1 MNSAAS
7 AFVGRHTSHIE
18 LPEPPAALSFDEAR
32 RQLDDFHNNVG
43 SGQTTFEHYFST
55 TQKGNKTLKEYVS
68 NTDQQSQ
75 SVQGLMRASQEARN
89 KQIAHNN
96 ALIQGTAAAKA
107 SQAAMKGLALA
118 GNILAPMLLGAAVSQ
133 VAGWIDDM
141 VHRSD
146 KLIAKAEEAKQ
157 TVSGISDGL
166 DSARKLAAEAP
177 ESYSALFSGV
187 DPLTNENRSLS
198 TEDYERYLDICSR
211 LAETFPEL
219 IKGYD
224 SENNAI
230 LDLGANAEEAA
241 GKLEE
246 LYRQKQLAAN
256 LQIAAQLPDLYA
268 GYQEKT
274 DRLNAEQETLEED
287 IAKQRA
293 AESASI
299 VFSNRMLAV
308 SDELPNADEIRS
320 ELYSLMEACSIDLS
334 TATLEKRENEN
345 GVMTTYLEGF
355 LLTDAQ
361 LTDFQAALPGYREKV
376 LDSYKSSLDR
386 MEKEKQALEDQKKA
400 EWQSIVPALLSSMAV
415 EETYAGI
422 SEEAMAAV
430 RQIVTG
436 LDPSQLPEDACGR
449 RSSAIRS

>member
-43 SGQTTFEHYFST
+43 SGQTTFEDYFHT
-55 TQKGNKTLKEYVS
+55 YQDGNETLKEYVS

-177 ESYSALFSGV
+177 ESYSSLFSGV

-320 ELYSLMEACSIDLS
+320 ELYSLL
-334 TATLEKRENEN
+334 
-345 GVMTTYLEGF
+345 
-355 LLTDAQ
+355 
-361 LTDFQAALPGYREKV
+361 
-376 LDSYKSSLDR
+376 
-386 MEKEKQALEDQKKA
+386 
-400 EWQSIVPALLSSMAV
+400 
-415 EETYAGI
+415 
-422 SEEAMAAV
+422 
-430 RQIVTG
+430 
-436 LDPSQLPEDACGR
+436 
-449 RSSAIRS
+449 